1 MEKDECRKYFSFVK
15 RLKLERWNV
24 EVVCEFVEFGYYYHI
39 YLLVDKLTVVDFS
52 RTNSMSLLLY
62 D

>member
-52 RTNSMSLLLY
+52 GF
-62 D
+62 

>member
-1 MEKDECRKYFSFVK
+1 MQEIFSFCQH
-15 RLKLERWNV
+15 LKLERWNV